1 MLKQENRLRKKSV
14 ISALLRK
21 GKVYK
26 SRYFI
31 CRYFLKDEGSPRFSV
46 AVSKKIDKRAV
57 FRNRLKRRFREV
69 IKKNLDKS
77 PPIYAMFFLSRF
89 GEKADFKSLEDEL
102 LLFFK
107 KILN

>member
-57 FRNRLKRRFREV
+57 F
-69 IKKNLDKS
+69 
-77 PPIYAMFFLSRF
+77 
-89 GEKADFKSLEDEL
+89 
-102 LLFFK
+102 
-107 KILN
+107 